1 MTSNRGT
8 GHGQRHLATR
18 RPAKV
23 PARSGGGCDR
33 GTIAVELVLLTPLL
47 LALLVFIV
55 GLGRLAEARGHVVG
69 AARDAARA
77 ASQQRTPAAAT
88 AAAQQ
93 AAAAD
98 LAGAG
103 LSCTRLTVRTDTRGF
118 TPGGAVR
125 VNVGCTADLRDLL
138 GVGQPAH
145 KTLTSTAAAP
155 VETYREVRP

>member
-1 MTSNRGT
+1 MTGSRPM
-8 GHGQRHLATR
+8 RHRPRDLATR
-18 RPAKV
+18 RLAHDLCR
-23 PARSGGGCDR
+23 RSWRCDG

-93 AAAAD
+93 GAAAD

-138 GVGQPAH
+138 GIGLPAH